1 MICTKLR
8 SIFALSITRGN
19 TCCNSAGLFTDNT
32 DYAGGRTRTQDA
44 MKRENIDL
52 FTRNVEKGQVLEM
65 QNASHYIFQSNQS
78 EVLDAIGKFV
88 SQLP

>member
-1 MICTKLR
+1 MAVMVIGQAQGMTKELLDGML
-8 SIFALSITRGN
+8 ANL
-19 TCCNSAGLFTDNT
+19 AE
-32 DYAGGRTRTQDA
+32 RTRTQDA

-78 EVLDAIGKFV
+78 EVLDAIEKFV